1 MNLVLQGQGRARA
14 QGQEYNRMILM
25 QNRIRRKPK
34 QNRTSMIQVCM

>member
-14 QGQEYNRMILM
+14 QEYNRMILM